1 MNKIQGKGV
10 CGAVTMGKLYFYK
23 KDNDTIS
30 RKTITDPEAEQQRFD
45 RARQQA
51 AQELDALHEKALW
64 EVGEIHAQIFEI
76 HRMML
81 EDEDYCSSVSHI
93 IHTQRVNAEYAVL
106 RTSDSFSQMFST
118 MTDEYMQAR
127 AADVVDISNRLIRCL
142 SGGSEESLLT
152 REPVILVAEDLTPSE
167 TVQLDK
173 EKILAFLT
181 LRGSE
186 NSHTAILARTMAIP
200 AVVGLGYLDPAM
212 EGRTAIVDGFTGT
225 VCIDPDAKAIA
236 AYTRKKQQ
244 EEEKHRL
251 WQSLRG
257 KSNTTRDGR
266 SIRLYANIGG
276 LDDISAALQNDAG
289 GIGLFRSEFLYL
301 QNDHM
306 PTEEEQFRAYREA
319 AEKLAGKPVIIRTM
333 DIGADK
339 QIDYFH
345 LPKEENP
352 ALGYRAIR
360 ICLSEPEL
368 FRTQLRALYRAGVY
382 GDLSIMFPMITS
394 PEEIRHIQKQAEL
407 ARQELRQQEIP
418 FREHMET
425 GIMIE
430 TPAAAVISDILAPM
444 VDFFSIGTNDL
455 TQYALAIDRQNPSL
469 EAFYQP
475 HHEAVLRLIHQV
487 IRNAHKA
494 GIWAGICGELG
505 ADPALTERFL
515 RMGVDELSVSPAQ
528 ILPIREKIRSMDLRQ

>member
-1 MNKIQGKGV
+1 MNRIQGKGV

-51 AQELDALHEKALW
+51 AQELDALHEKALR

-152 REPVILVAEDLTPSE
+152 QEPVILVAEDLTPSE

-200 AVVGLGYLDPAM
+200 AVVGLGQLDPAM
-212 EGRTAIVDGFTGT
+212 EGKTAIVDGFTGT
-225 VCIDPDAKAIA
+225 VCIDPDAEAVA

-257 KSNTTRDGR
+257 KPNTTRDGR

-276 LDDISAALQNDAG
+276 LGDISAALQNDAG

-407 ARQELRQQEIP
+407 ARQELQQQEIP

-455 TQYALAIDRQNPSL
+455 TQYTLAIDRQNPSL

-475 HHEAVLRLIHQV
+475 HHEAVLRLIQQV
-487 IRNAHKA
+487 IQNAHKA

-515 RMGVDELSVSPAQ
+515 RMGVDELSVSPAK

>member
-51 AQELDALHEKALW
+51 AQELDALHEKALR

-93 IHTQRVNAEYAVL
+93 IHTQRVNTEYAVL

-142 SGGSEESLLT
+142 NGGNEESLLT

-200 AVVGLGYLDPAM
+200 AVVGLGQLDPAM
-212 EGRTAIVDGFTGT
+212 EGKTAIVDGFTGT
-225 VCIDPDAKAIA
+225 VCIDPDAEAIA

>member
-1 MNKIQGKGV
+1 MNRIQGKGV

-51 AQELDALHEKALW
+51 AQELDALHEKALR

-142 SGGSEESLLT
+142 SGGSEESMLT

-200 AVVGLGYLDPAM
+200 AVVGLGQLDPAM
-212 EGRTAIVDGFTGT
+212 EGKTAIVDGFTGT
-225 VCIDPDAKAIA
+225 VCIDPDAEAIA

-257 KSNTTRDGR
+257 KPNTTRDGR

-276 LDDISAALQNDAG
+276 LGDISAALQNDAG

-394 PEEIRHIQKQAEL
+394 PEEIRHIQKQTEL
-407 ARQELRQQEIP
+407 AQQELRLQEIP

-455 TQYALAIDRQNPSL
+455 TQYTLAIDRQNPSL

-475 HHEAVLRLIHQV
+475 HHEAVLRLIQQV
-487 IRNAHKA
+487 IQNAHKA

-515 RMGVDELSVSPAQ
+515 RMGVDELSVSPAK

>member
-51 AQELDALHEKALW
+51 AQELDALHEKALR

-142 SGGSEESLLT
+142 NGGNEESLLT

-200 AVVGLGYLDPAM
+200 AVVGLGQLDPAM
-212 EGRTAIVDGFTGT
+212 EGKTAIVDGFTGT
-225 VCIDPDAKAIA
+225 VCIDPDAEAIA

-407 ARQELRQQEIP
+407 ARQELQRQEIP

>member
-51 AQELDALHEKALW
+51 AQELDALHEKALR

-142 SGGSEESLLT
+142 SGGSEETLLT

-200 AVVGLGYLDPAM
+200 AVVGLGQLDPAM
-212 EGRTAIVDGFTGT
+212 EGKTAIVDGFTGT
-225 VCIDPDAKAIA
+225 VCIDPDAEAIA

-345 LPKEENP
+345 LPREENP

>member
-30 RKTITDPEAEQQRFD
+30 RKTVTDPEAEQQRFD

-51 AQELDALHEKALW
+51 AQELDTLHEKALR

-142 SGGSEESLLT
+142 NGGNEESLLT

-200 AVVGLGYLDPAM
+200 AVVGLGQLDPAM
-212 EGRTAIVDGFTGT
+212 EGKTAIVDGFTGT
-225 VCIDPDAKAIA
+225 VCIDPDAEAIA

-345 LPKEENP
+345 LPREENP

-394 PEEIRHIQKQAEL
+394 PEEIRHIQKQVEL

-528 ILPIREKIRSMDLRQ
+528 ILPIREKIRSMNLRQ

>member
-1 MNKIQGKGV
+1 MNRIQGKGV

-30 RKTITDPEAEQQRFD
+30 RETVADPEAEQQRFD

-51 AQELDALHEKALW
+51 AQELDTLHEKALR

-200 AVVGLGYLDPAM
+200 AVVGLGQLDPAM
-212 EGRTAIVDGFTGT
+212 EGKTAIVDGFTGT
-225 VCIDPDAKAIA
+225 VCIDPDAEAIA

-407 ARQELRQQEIP
+407 ARQELQQQEIP

>member
-51 AQELDALHEKALW
+51 AQELDALHEKALR

-142 SGGSEESLLT
+142 SGGSEETLLT

-200 AVVGLGYLDPAM
+200 AVVGLGQLDPAM
-212 EGRTAIVDGFTGT
+212 EGKTAIVDGFTGT
-225 VCIDPDAKAIA
+225 VCIDPDAEAIA

-345 LPKEENP
+345 LPREENP

-368 FRTQLRALYRAGVY
+368 FRTQLRAPYRAGVY

>member
-51 AQELDALHEKALW
+51 AQELDALHEKALR

-142 SGGSEESLLT
+142 NGGNEESLLT

-200 AVVGLGYLDPAM
+200 AVVGLGQLDPAM
-212 EGRTAIVDGFTGT
+212 EGKTAIVDGFTGT
-225 VCIDPDAKAIA
+225 VCIDPDAEAIA

>member
-1 MNKIQGKGV
+1 MNRIQGKGV

-23 KDNDTIS
+23 TDNDTIS
-30 RKTITDPEAEQQRFD
+30 RKTVADPEAEQQRFD

-51 AQELDALHEKALW
+51 AQELDTLHEKALR

-106 RTSDSFSQMFST
+106 RTSDTFSQMFST

-142 SGGSEESLLT
+142 SGGSEESMLT

-200 AVVGLGYLDPAM
+200 AVVGLGQLDPAM
-212 EGRTAIVDGFTGT
+212 EGKTAIVDGFTGT
-225 VCIDPDAKAIA
+225 VCIDPDAEAVA

-257 KSNTTRDGR
+257 KPNTTRDGR

-276 LDDISAALQNDAG
+276 LGDISAALQNDAG

-407 ARQELRQQEIP
+407 AQQELRQQEIP

-455 TQYALAIDRQNPSL
+455 TQYTLAIDRQNPSL

-475 HHEAVLRLIHQV
+475 HHEAVLRLIQQV
-487 IRNAHKA
+487 IQNAHKA

-515 RMGVDELSVSPAQ
+515 RMGVDELSVSPAK

>member
-51 AQELDALHEKALW
+51 AQELDALHEKALR

-93 IHTQRVNAEYAVL
+93 IHTQRVNTEYAVL

-142 SGGSEESLLT
+142 NGGNEESLLT

-186 NSHTAILARTMAIP
+186 NSHTAILARSMAIP
-200 AVVGLGYLDPAM
+200 AVVGLGQLDPAM
-212 EGRTAIVDGFTGT
+212 EGKTAIVDGFTGT
-225 VCIDPDAKAIA
+225 VCIDPDAEAIA

>member
-30 RKTITDPEAEQQRFD
+30 RKTVTDPEAEQQRFD

-51 AQELDALHEKALW
+51 AQELDALHEKALR

-167 TVQLDK
+167 TAQLDK

-200 AVVGLGYLDPAM
+200 AVVGLGQLDPAM
-212 EGRTAIVDGFTGT
+212 EGKTAIVDGFTGT
-225 VCIDPDAKAIA
+225 VCIDPDAEAIA

>member
-30 RKTITDPEAEQQRFD
+30 RKTVTDPEAEQQRFD

-51 AQELDALHEKALW
+51 AQELDALHEKALR

-142 SGGSEESLLT
+142 NGGNEESLLT

-200 AVVGLGYLDPAM
+200 AVVGLGQLDPAM
-212 EGRTAIVDGFTGT
+212 EGKTAIVDGFTGT
-225 VCIDPDAKAIA
+225 VCIDPDAEAIA

-276 LDDISAALQNDAG
+276 LNDISAALQNDAG

-345 LPKEENP
+345 LPREENP

-418 FREHMET
+418 FLEHMET

>member
-10 CGAVTMGKLYFYK
+10 CGVVTMGKLYFYK

-51 AQELDALHEKALW
+51 AQELDALHEKALR

-142 SGGSEESLLT
+142 NGGNEESLLT

-200 AVVGLGYLDPAM
+200 AVVGLGQLDPAM
-212 EGRTAIVDGFTGT
+212 EGKTAIVDGFTGT
-225 VCIDPDAKAIA
+225 VCIDPDAEAIA

-345 LPKEENP
+345 LPREENP

-455 TQYALAIDRQNPSL
+455 TQYTLAIDRQNPSL

-475 HHEAVLRLIHQV
+475 HHEAVLRLIQRV
-487 IRNAHKA
+487 IQNAHKA

>member
-51 AQELDALHEKALW
+51 AQELDALHEKALR

-142 SGGSEESLLT
+142 NGGNEESLLT

-200 AVVGLGYLDPAM
+200 AVVGLGQLDPAM
-212 EGRTAIVDGFTGT
+212 EGKTAIVDGFTGT
-225 VCIDPDAKAIA
+225 VCIDPDAEAIA

-345 LPKEENP
+345 LPREENP

-394 PEEIRHIQKQAEL
+394 PEEIRHIQKQVEL

>member
-51 AQELDALHEKALW
+51 AQELDALHEKALR

-93 IHTQRVNAEYAVL
+93 IHTQRVNTEYAVL

-142 SGGSEESLLT
+142 NGGNEESLLT

-200 AVVGLGYLDPAM
+200 AVVGLGQLDPAM
-212 EGRTAIVDGFTGT
+212 EGKTAIVDGFTGT
-225 VCIDPDAKAIA
+225 VCIDPDAEAIA

-407 ARQELRQQEIP
+407 ARQELQQQEIP

-475 HHEAVLRLIHQV
+475 HHEAVLRLIQQV
-487 IRNAHKA
+487 IQNAHKA

>member
-1 MNKIQGKGV
+1 MNRIQGKGV

-30 RKTITDPEAEQQRFD
+30 RETVADPEAEQQRFD

-51 AQELDALHEKALW
+51 AQELDTLHEKALR

-142 SGGSEESLLT
+142 RGGSEESLLT

-200 AVVGLGYLDPAM
+200 AVVGLGQLDPAM
-212 EGRTAIVDGFTGT
+212 EGKTAIVDGFTGT
-225 VCIDPDAKAIA
+225 VCIDPDAEAIA

-407 ARQELRQQEIP
+407 ARQELQQQEIP

-475 HHEAVLRLIHQV
+475 HHEAVLRLIQQV
-487 IRNAHKA
+487 IQNAHKA

>member
-1 MNKIQGKGV
+1 M
-10 CGAVTMGKLYFYK
+10 
-23 KDNDTIS
+23 
-30 RKTITDPEAEQQRFD
+30 
-45 RARQQA
+45 
-51 AQELDALHEKALW
+51 
-64 EVGEIHAQIFEI
+64 GEIHAQIFEI

-200 AVVGLGYLDPAM
+200 AVVGLGQLDPAM
-212 EGRTAIVDGFTGT
+212 EGKTAIVDGFTGT
-225 VCIDPDAKAIA
+225 VCIDPDAEAIA

-407 ARQELRQQEIP
+407 ARQELQQQEIP

-475 HHEAVLRLIHQV
+475 HHEAVLRLIQQV
-487 IRNAHKA
+487 IQNAHKA

>member
-1 MNKIQGKGV
+1 MNRIQGKGV

-23 KDNDTIS
+23 TDNDTIS
-30 RKTITDPEAEQQRFD
+30 RKTVADPEAEQQRFD
-45 RARQQA
+45 QARQQA
-51 AQELDALHEKALW
+51 AQELDTLHEKALR

-106 RTSDSFSQMFST
+106 RTSDTFSQMFST

-200 AVVGLGYLDPAM
+200 AVVGLGQLDPAM
-212 EGRTAIVDGFTGT
+212 EGKTAIVDGFTGE
-225 VCIDPDAKAIA
+225 VCIDPDEEAIA

-244 EEEKHRL
+244 EEKKHRL

-360 ICLSEPEL
+360 ICLTEPQL

-394 PEEIRHIQKQAEL
+394 PEEIRHIQKQTEL

-455 TQYALAIDRQNPSL
+455 TQYTLAIDRQNPSL
-469 EAFYQP
+469 EEFYQP
-475 HHEAVLRLIHQV
+475 HHEAVLRLIQQV
-487 IRNAHKA
+487 IQNAHKA

-528 ILPIREKIRSMDLRQ
+528 ILPIREKIRSMDLGQ

>member
-30 RKTITDPEAEQQRFD
+30 RKTVSDPEAEQQRFD

-51 AQELDALHEKALW
+51 AQELDALHEKALR

-142 SGGSEESLLT
+142 NGGNEESLLT

-167 TVQLDK
+167 TVQLNK

-200 AVVGLGYLDPAM
+200 AVVGLGQLDPAM
-212 EGRTAIVDGFTGT
+212 EGKTAIVDGFTGT
-225 VCIDPDAKAIA
+225 VCIDPDAEAIA

-345 LPKEENP
+345 LPREENP

-394 PEEIRHIQKQAEL
+394 PEEIRHIQKQVEL

>member
-30 RKTITDPEAEQQRFD
+30 RKTVSDPEAEQQRFD

-51 AQELDALHEKALW
+51 AQELDALHEKALR

-142 SGGSEESLLT
+142 NGGNEESLLT
-152 REPVILVAEDLTPSE
+152 QEPVILVAEDLTPSE

-200 AVVGLGYLDPAM
+200 AVVGLGQLDPSM
-212 EGRTAIVDGFTGT
+212 EGKTAIVDGFTGT
-225 VCIDPDAKAIA
+225 VCIDPDAEAIA

-345 LPKEENP
+345 LPREENP

-394 PEEIRHIQKQAEL
+394 PEEIRHIQKQVEL

>member
-1 MNKIQGKGV
+1 MNRIQGKGV

-30 RKTITDPEAEQQRFD
+30 RETVADPEAEQQRFD

-51 AQELDALHEKALW
+51 AQELDTLHEKALR

-200 AVVGLGYLDPAM
+200 AVVGLGQLDPAM
-212 EGRTAIVDGFTGT
+212 EGKTAIVDGFTGT
-225 VCIDPDAKAIA
+225 VCIDPDAEAIA

-475 HHEAVLRLIHQV
+475 HHEAVLRLIQQV

>member
-51 AQELDALHEKALW
+51 AQELDALHEKALR

-200 AVVGLGYLDPAM
+200 AVVG
-212 EGRTAIVDGFTGT
+212 
-225 VCIDPDAKAIA
+225 
-236 AYTRKKQQ
+236 
-244 EEEKHRL
+244 
-251 WQSLRG
+251 
-257 KSNTTRDGR
+257 
-266 SIRLYANIGG
+266 
-276 LDDISAALQNDAG
+276 
-289 GIGLFRSEFLYL
+289 
-301 QNDHM
+301 
-306 PTEEEQFRAYREA
+306 
-319 AEKLAGKPVIIRTM
+319 
-333 DIGADK
+333 
-339 QIDYFH
+339 
-345 LPKEENP
+345 
-352 ALGYRAIR
+352 
-360 ICLSEPEL
+360 
-368 FRTQLRALYRAGVY
+368 
-382 GDLSIMFPMITS
+382 
-394 PEEIRHIQKQAEL
+394 
-407 ARQELRQQEIP
+407 
-418 FREHMET
+418 
-425 GIMIE
+425 
-430 TPAAAVISDILAPM
+430 
-444 VDFFSIGTNDL
+444 
-455 TQYALAIDRQNPSL
+455 
-469 EAFYQP
+469 
-475 HHEAVLRLIHQV
+475 
-487 IRNAHKA
+487 
-494 GIWAGICGELG
+494 
-505 ADPALTERFL
+505 
-515 RMGVDELSVSPAQ
+515 
-528 ILPIREKIRSMDLRQ
+528 

>member
-1 MNKIQGKGV
+1 MNRIQGKGV

-30 RKTITDPEAEQQRFD
+30 RETVADPEAEQQRFD

-51 AQELDALHEKALW
+51 AQELDTLHEKALR
-64 EVGEIHAQIFEI
+64 EGGEIHAQIFEI

-200 AVVGLGYLDPAM
+200 AVVGLGQLDPAM
-212 EGRTAIVDGFTGT
+212 EGKTAIVDGFTGT
-225 VCIDPDAKAIA
+225 VCIDPDAEAIA

-407 ARQELRQQEIP
+407 ARQELQQQEIP

-475 HHEAVLRLIHQV
+475 HHEAVLRLIQQV
-487 IRNAHKA
+487 IQNAHKA

>member
-1 MNKIQGKGV
+1 MNRIQGKGV

-30 RKTITDPEAEQQRFD
+30 RETVADPEAEQQRFD

-51 AQELDALHEKALW
+51 AQELDTLHEKALR

-200 AVVGLGYLDPAM
+200 AVVGLGQLDPAM
-212 EGRTAIVDGFTGT
+212 EGKTAIVDGFTGT
-225 VCIDPDAKAIA
+225 VCIDPDAEAIA

-257 KSNTTRDGR
+257 KSNTTLDGR
-266 SIRLYANIGG
+266 IIRHYSNIGG

-407 ARQELRQQEIP
+407 ARQELQQQEIP

-475 HHEAVLRLIHQV
+475 HHEAVLRLIQQV
-487 IRNAHKA
+487 IQNAHKA

>member
-51 AQELDALHEKALW
+51 AQELDALHEKALR
-64 EVGEIHAQIFEI
+64 EVEEIHAQIFEI

-142 SGGSEESLLT
+142 SGGSEETLLT

-200 AVVGLGYLDPAM
+200 AVVGLGQLDPAM
-212 EGRTAIVDGFTGT
+212 EGKTAIVDGFTGT
-225 VCIDPDAKAIA
+225 VCIDPDAEAIA

-345 LPKEENP
+345 LPREENP

>member
-51 AQELDALHEKALW
+51 AQELDALHEKALR

-142 SGGSEESLLT
+142 NGGNEESLLT

-200 AVVGLGYLDPAM
+200 AVVGLGQLDPSM
-212 EGRTAIVDGFTGT
+212 EGKTAIVDGFTGT
-225 VCIDPDAKAIA
+225 VCIDPDAEAIA

-394 PEEIRHIQKQAEL
+394 PEEIRHIQKQVEL

>member
-30 RKTITDPEAEQQRFD
+30 RKTVTDPEAEQQRFD

-51 AQELDALHEKALW
+51 AQELDALHEKALR

-142 SGGSEESLLT
+142 SGGNEESLLT

-200 AVVGLGYLDPAM
+200 AVVGLGHLDPVM
-212 EGRTAIVDGFTGT
+212 EGKTAIVDGFTGT
-225 VCIDPDAKAIA
+225 VCIDPDAEAIA

-455 TQYALAIDRQNPSL
+455 TQYTLAIDRQNPSL
-469 EAFYQP
+469 EEFYQP
-475 HHEAVLRLIHQV
+475 HHEAVLRLIQQV
-487 IRNAHKA
+487 IQNAHKA

>member
-1 MNKIQGKGV
+1 MNRIQGKGV
-10 CGAVTMGKLYFYK
+10 CGAVTMGKLYFYT

-30 RKTITDPEAEQQRFD
+30 RETVADPEAEQQRFD

-51 AQELDALHEKALW
+51 AQELDTLHEKALR

-200 AVVGLGYLDPAM
+200 AVVGLGQLDPAM
-212 EGRTAIVDGFTGT
+212 EGKTAIVDGFTGT
-225 VCIDPDAKAIA
+225 VCIDPDAEAIA

-407 ARQELRQQEIP
+407 ARQELQQQEIP

-475 HHEAVLRLIHQV
+475 HHEAVLRLIQQV
-487 IRNAHKA
+487 IQNAHKA

>member
-51 AQELDALHEKALW
+51 AQELDALHEKALR

-142 SGGSEESLLT
+142 NGGNEESLLT
-152 REPVILVAEDLTPSE
+152 QEPVILVAEDLTPSE

-200 AVVGLGYLDPAM
+200 AVVGLGQLDPAM
-212 EGRTAIVDGFTGT
+212 EGKTAIVDGFTGT
-225 VCIDPDAKAIA
+225 VCIDPDAEAIA

>member
-30 RKTITDPEAEQQRFD
+30 RKTVADPEAEQQRFD

-51 AQELDALHEKALW
+51 AQELDALHEKALR

-142 SGGSEESLLT
+142 SGGNEESLLT

-200 AVVGLGYLDPAM
+200 AVVGLGHLDPAM
-212 EGRTAIVDGFTGT
+212 EGKTAIVDGFTGT
-225 VCIDPDAKAIA
+225 VCIDPDAEAIA

-257 KSNTTRDGR
+257 KPNTTRDGR

-394 PEEIRHIQKQAEL
+394 QEEIRHIQKQAEL

>member
-30 RKTITDPEAEQQRFD
+30 RKTVTDPEAEQQRFD

-51 AQELDALHEKALW
+51 AQELDALHEKALR

-200 AVVGLGYLDPAM
+200 AVVGLGQLDPAI
-212 EGRTAIVDGFTGT
+212 EGKTAIVDGFTGT
-225 VCIDPDAKAIA
+225 VCIDPDAEAIA

>member
-51 AQELDALHEKALW
+51 AQELDALHEKALR

-142 SGGSEESLLT
+142 NGGNEESLLT

-200 AVVGLGYLDPAM
+200 AVVGLGQLDPAM
-212 EGRTAIVDGFTGT
+212 EGKTAIVDGFTGT
-225 VCIDPDAKAIA
+225 VCIDPDAEAIA

-382 GDLSIMFPMITS
+382 GDLSIMFPMNTS

-407 ARQELRQQEIP
+407 ARQELQQQEIP

>member
-51 AQELDALHEKALW
+51 AQELDALHEKALR

-142 SGGSEESLLT
+142 NGGNEESLLT

-181 LRGSE
+181 LRGSV

-200 AVVGLGYLDPAM
+200 AVVGLGQLDPAM
-212 EGRTAIVDGFTGT
+212 EGKTAIVDGFTGT
-225 VCIDPDAKAIA
+225 VCIDPDAEAIA

-407 ARQELRQQEIP
+407 ARQELQQQEIP

>member
-30 RKTITDPEAEQQRFD
+30 RKTVTDPEAEQQRFD

-51 AQELDALHEKALW
+51 AQELDALHEKALR

-142 SGGSEESLLT
+142 NGGNEESLLT

-200 AVVGLGYLDPAM
+200 AVVGLGQLDPAM
-212 EGRTAIVDGFTGT
+212 EGKTAIVDGFTGT
-225 VCIDPDAKAIA
+225 VCIDPDAEAIA

-528 ILPIREKIRSMDLRQ
+528 ILPIRERIRSMDLRQ

>member
-30 RKTITDPEAEQQRFD
+30 RKTVTDPEAEQQRFD

-51 AQELDALHEKALW
+51 AQELDALHEKALR

-142 SGGSEESLLT
+142 NGGNEESLLT

-200 AVVGLGYLDPAM
+200 AVVGLGQLDPAM
-212 EGRTAIVDGFTGT
+212 EGKTAIVDGFTGT
-225 VCIDPDAKAIA
+225 VCIDPDAEAIA

-345 LPKEENP
+345 LPREENP

-528 ILPIREKIRSMDLRQ
+528 ILPIRERIRSMDLRQ

>member
-30 RKTITDPEAEQQRFD
+30 RKTVSDPEAEQQRFD

-51 AQELDALHEKALW
+51 AQELDALHEKALR

-142 SGGSEESLLT
+142 NGGNEESLLT
-152 REPVILVAEDLTPSE
+152 QEPVILVAEDLTPSE

-200 AVVGLGYLDPAM
+200 AVVGLGQLDPAM
-212 EGRTAIVDGFTGT
+212 EGKTAIVDGFTGT
-225 VCIDPDAKAIA
+225 VCIDPDTEAIT

>member
-51 AQELDALHEKALW
+51 AQELDALHEKALR

-142 SGGSEESLLT
+142 SGGNEESLLT

-200 AVVGLGYLDPAM
+200 AVVGLSHLDPAM
-212 EGRTAIVDGFTGT
+212 EGKTAIVDGFTGT
-225 VCIDPDAKAIA
+225 VCIDPDAEAIA

-345 LPKEENP
+345 LPREENP

>member
-30 RKTITDPEAEQQRFD
+30 RKTVTDPEAEQQRFD

-51 AQELDALHEKALW
+51 AQELDTLHEKALR

-142 SGGSEESLLT
+142 NGGNEESLLT

-200 AVVGLGYLDPAM
+200 AVVGLGQLDPAM
-212 EGRTAIVDGFTGT
+212 EGKTAIVDGFTGT
-225 VCIDPDAKAIA
+225 VCIDPDAEAIA

-345 LPKEENP
+345 LPREENP

-407 ARQELRQQEIP
+407 ARQELQQQEIP

-475 HHEAVLRLIHQV
+475 HHEAVLRLIQQV
-487 IRNAHKA
+487 IQNAHKA

>member
-1 MNKIQGKGV
+1 MNRIQGKGV

-30 RKTITDPEAEQQRFD
+30 RETVADPEAEQQRFD

-51 AQELDALHEKALW
+51 AQELDTLHEKALR

-200 AVVGLGYLDPAM
+200 AVVGLGQLDPAM
-212 EGRTAIVDGFTGT
+212 EGKTAIVDGFTGT
-225 VCIDPDAKAIA
+225 VCIDPDAEAIA

-407 ARQELRQQEIP
+407 ARQELQQQEIP
-418 FREHMET
+418 FREHMEI

-475 HHEAVLRLIHQV
+475 HHEAVLRLIQQV
-487 IRNAHKA
+487 IQNAHKA